1 MWKRVPVIT
10 VASLRRLVR
19 RDEGQD
25 LLEYGILA
33 SLIALALMGLL
44 TMVSDTVT
52 NVLWRAI
59 AAVKL

>member
-1 MWKRVPVIT
+1 MWKRVPVMT
-10 VASLRRLVR
+10 VASLHRLVR